1 MRTGRFLLLGSAV
14 VGVVLAAY
22 VAWRFPVWQRMAD
35 AAVKD
40 RLRAMPIFADA
51 GAEDCG
57 AHRAPN
63 SN

>member
-1 MRTGRFLLLGSAV
+1 VRTGRFLLLGSGL
-14 VGVVLAAY
+14 VGVVFAAY

-40 RLRAMPIFADA
+40 RPRTMPMFADA

-57 AHRAPN
+57 AHRAPT